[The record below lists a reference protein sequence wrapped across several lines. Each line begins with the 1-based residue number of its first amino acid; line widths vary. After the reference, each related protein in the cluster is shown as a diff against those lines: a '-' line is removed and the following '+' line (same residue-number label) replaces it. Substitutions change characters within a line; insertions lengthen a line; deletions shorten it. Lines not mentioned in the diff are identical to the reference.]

1 MRWLEPQC
9 ARHTRSVEVAE
20 LGACPRKDYRS
31 AWGAPMSRP
40 VSTLDWK
47 ILSEAL
53 LGGLPAGVQN
63 GADDGPGVLPR
74 PGPGN
79 GGGELGVG
87 LVHRGVGGGDPVQ
100 DVERRLGRQP
110 VGGNAFAEGGAAGVA
125 VSAQRD
131 RAVADDGAELAVR
144 SAGGLGRVGTADRP
158 AVKAVLTTHS
168 GRRGRGRVD
177 LRGRV
182 HLQALPGAV
191 AAGLVGGAVLPAVPD
206 HALPR
211 LVRVR
216 ATSTWSG
223 PYSGSSIRS
232 ARSCRSRALSG
243 RLSSRHALPRLVRVM
258 ATST

>member
-1 MRWLEPQC
+1 MCIRDRFLYCVKAAGFASATRLPGGHAASGRSRPPPRPDVHRSWQNEPTPCRGTVRPRPLGLRALCSLPPENRTRQLASRQVPRLTTRFERRDELEY
-9 ARHTRSVEVAE
+9 RIRYS
-20 LGACPRKDYRS
+20 LG
-31 AWGAPMSRP
+31 GAMSSP

-53 LGGLPAGVQN
+53 LGGLPAGVLD

-131 RAVADDGAELAVR
+131 RAVADDGAELTRPNPPADPTASR
-144 SAGGLGRVGTADRP
+144 RRTGRPCSRPTRTGSAGSSAG
-158 AVKAVLTTHS
+158 S
-168 GRRGRGRVD
+168 G
-177 LRGRV
+177 
-182 HLQALPGAV
+182 
-191 AAGLVGGAVLPAVPD
+191 
-206 HALPR
+206 
-211 LVRVR
+211 
-216 ATSTWSG
+216 
-223 PYSGSSIRS
+223 
-232 ARSCRSRALSG
+232 
-243 RLSSRHALPRLVRVM
+243 
-258 ATST
+258 

>member
-1 MRWLEPQC
+1 
-9 ARHTRSVEVAE
+9 
-20 LGACPRKDYRS
+20 
-31 AWGAPMSRP
+31 MSSP

-53 LGGLPAGVQN
+53 LGGLPAGVLD

-79 GGGELGVG
+79 GGGEPGVG

-100 DVERRLGRQP
+100 DVERRLGRQR

-144 SAGGLGRVGTADRP
+144 SAGGMGRVGTTDRP

-168 GRRGRGRVD
+168 GRRGR
-177 LRGRV
+177 V
-182 HLQALPGAV
+182 HLQALQGAV

-206 HALPR
+206 HVEPGSGQEADG
-211 LVRVR
+211 VRVVVAPADGVAVEPVSYTHLR
-216 ATSTWSG
+216 ARDTV
-223 PYSGSSIRS
+223 
-232 ARSCRSRALSG
+232 LD
-243 RLSSRHALPRLVRVM
+243 LVC
-258 ATST
+258 

>member
-1 MRWLEPQC
+1 MR
-9 ARHTRSVEVAE
+9 RS
-20 LGACPRKDYRS
+20 GATGRT
-31 AWGAPMSRP
+31 GASPMSSP

-53 LGGLPAGVQN
+53 LGGLPAGVLD

-131 RAVADDGAELAVR
+131 RAVAHDGAELAVR
-144 SAGGLGRVGTADRP
+144 SAGGLGRVGTTDRP
-158 AVKAVLTTHS
+158 AV
-168 GRRGRGRVD
+168 
-177 LRGRV
+177 
-182 HLQALPGAV
+182 
-191 AAGLVGGAVLPAVPD
+191 
-206 HALPR
+206 
-211 LVRVR
+211 
-216 ATSTWSG
+216 
-223 PYSGSSIRS
+223 
-232 ARSCRSRALSG
+232 
-243 RLSSRHALPRLVRVM
+243 
-258 ATST
+258 

>member
-1 MRWLEPQC
+1 
-9 ARHTRSVEVAE
+9 
-20 LGACPRKDYRS
+20 
-31 AWGAPMSRP
+31 MSSP

-53 LGGLPAGVQN
+53 LGGLSAGVLD

-74 PGPGN
+74 PGPGPGN
-79 GGGELGVG
+79 GGGELGVS

-144 SAGGLGRVGTADRP
+144 SAGGLGRVGTTDRP

-182 HLQALPGAV
+182 HLQALQGAV

-206 HALPR
+206 LSLIHISEPTR
-211 LVRVR
+211 LGMISYAVF
-216 ATSTWSG
+216 
-223 PYSGSSIRS
+223 
-232 ARSCRSRALSG
+232 
-243 RLSSRHALPRLVRVM
+243 
-258 ATST
+258 

>member
-1 MRWLEPQC
+1 
-9 ARHTRSVEVAE
+9 
-20 LGACPRKDYRS
+20 
-31 AWGAPMSRP
+31 MSSP

-53 LGGLPAGVQN
+53 LGGLPAGVLD

-125 VSAQRD
+125 VSAQRN

-144 SAGGLGRVGTADRP
+144 SAGGLGRVGTADP
-158 AVKAVLTTHS
+158 VSYTHLT
-168 GRRGRGRVD
+168 
-177 LRGRV
+177 
-182 HLQALPGAV
+182 LPTNREV
-191 AAGLVGGAVLPAVPD
+191 
-206 HALPR
+206 
-211 LVRVR
+211 
-216 ATSTWSG
+216 
-223 PYSGSSIRS
+223 
-232 ARSCRSRALSG
+232 
-243 RLSSRHALPRLVRVM
+243 
-258 ATST
+258 

>member
-1 MRWLEPQC
+1 MSSPVCQ
-9 ARHTRSVEVAE
+9 RST
-20 LGACPRKDYRS
+20 GRS
-31 AWGAPMSRP
+31 
-40 VSTLDWK
+40 
-47 ILSEAL
+47 ILFEAL
-53 LGGLPAGVQN
+53 LGGLSAGVLD

-79 GGGELGVG
+79 DGGELGVG

-110 VGGNAFAEGGAAGVA
+110 MGGNAFAEGGAAGVA

-158 AVKAVLTTHS
+158 AVTAVVTTHS

-182 HLQALPGAV
+182 PLQALPG
-191 AAGLVGGAVLPAVPD
+191 
-206 HALPR
+206 

-258 ATST
+258 ATSP